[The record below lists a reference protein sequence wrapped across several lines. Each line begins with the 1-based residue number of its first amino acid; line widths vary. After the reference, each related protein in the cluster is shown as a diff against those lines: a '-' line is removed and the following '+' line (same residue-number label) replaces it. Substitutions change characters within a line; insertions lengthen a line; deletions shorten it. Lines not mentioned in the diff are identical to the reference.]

1 MGCPNHWFA
10 ASARIDITE
19 PFPVQAATIPD
30 ALAGKDVSGKA
41 PTGSGKTL
49 AFGLPLLANV
59 EKAYK
64 NKPKALILAP
74 TRELAEQIKKE
85 LTGPA
90 RAVKRHV
97 FAVYG
102 GVSYGPQKQA
112 FRKGVDV
119 LVATPGKARGFDRAG
134 NRRPQRGQHRRC

>member
-1 MGCPNHWFA
+1 MTTTFA
-10 ASARIDITE
+10 QLGLPEALVRALSQRKITE
-19 PFPVQAATIPD
+19 PFPVQAVTIPD
-30 ALAGKDVSGKA
+30 ALAGRDVSGKA

-74 TRELAEQIKKE
+74 TRELAEQIKRE
-85 LTGPA
+85 LVGPTKA
-90 RAVKRHV
+90 MKRHV

-102 GVSYGPQKQA
+102 GVSYGP
-112 FRKGVDV
+112 
-119 LVATPGKARGFDRAG
+119 
-134 NRRPQRGQHRRC
+134 